1 MITMAKSTDIPVF
14 GPLRGVKAV
23 HCSQSIAGPFSA
35 ALLAD
40 LGADVIWVESAV
52 GQDVSRIAPGMASQL
67 DRRNMRTV
75 SLNVN
80 TPDGREVL
88 LRLISDADIFIEASR
103 PGQYAKWGL
112 TDDVLHGVNPHLV
125 ITHISGFG
133 QYGDADYVQRASYDP
148 IAQAFSGLMYMN
160 GFPDRRACPAEVSV
174 SDYYTGYMAAFSSL
188 AAYINALKTGQGE
201 SIDVSQYESALR
213 CQAGWPLDAWNA
225 SGRSFVQGK
234 GNNSNVGF
242 NSYMCKDGKEIY
254 MVIIGPA
261 LLKKL
266 MGVLGLPYRE
276 GVFENCVNNVKENT
290 PAGDI
295 LEKAI
300 TEFCAVRTSEQAE
313 AELVAAGLPCS
324 RILDHSDML
333 THPHYL
339 KRESLTSW
347 QRVDGGTVIGQNV
360 TPKFASNPGKIWRG
374 CPTVGMDNED
384 ILGELGYSEEDIRRL
399 YQNNII
405 KKT

>member
-1 MITMAKSTDIPVF
+1 MAKSTDIPVF

-23 HCSQSIAGPFSA
+23 HCSQSIAGPFAA

-80 TPDGREVL
+80 TTEGHEVL

-112 TDDVLHGVNPHLV
+112 TDDVLHGVNPRLV

-160 GFPDRRACPAEVSV
+160 GFPGRRACPAEVSV
-174 SDYYTGYMAAFSSL
+174 SDYCTGYMAAFGSL

-213 CQAGWPLDAWNA
+213 CQAGWPLDTWND

-276 GVFENCVNNVKENT
+276 GVFENCINNVKENT

-300 TEFCAVRTSEQAE
+300 TEFCAARTSEQAE

-324 RILDHSDML
+324 RILNHTDML

-347 QRVDGGTVIGQNV
+347 QRVDGGTVTGQNV

-384 ILGELGYSEEDIRRL
+384 ILGELGYSEEDIQRL